1 MLNQE
6 TKPLVFKTVYQPC
19 TVCREPVQIK
29 SKYITVVCQDCE
41 AEDKLIT
48 WRQLRTEESNQH
60 LKSRQVDE
68 NNQPIWEILWLGM
81 EVGEVMIR
89 HNGQEV
95 ARRKTSDEAKAYVQ
109 LAHQNWRG

>member
-1 MLNQE
+1 
-6 TKPLVFKTVYQPC
+6 
-19 TVCREPVQIK
+19 
-29 SKYITVVCQDCE
+29 
-41 AEDKLIT
+41 
-48 WRQLRTEESNQH
+48 
-60 LKSRQVDE
+60 
-68 NNQPIWEILWLGM
+68 M